1 MRLPIEQNI
10 IEALK
15 KKEELKREK
24 EKRDLLISKAFKN
37 KETID

>member
-15 KKEELKREK
+15 KKEELKKERERK
-24 EKRDLLISKAFKN
+24 NLLISKAFKN